1 MFTLRLDKARHYLP
15 DQPTEMDAWFAREF
29 PGEDLFIYFHK
40 RTRNWTIATWMCQ
53 DAGTAL
59 EIMVLGKLP
68 CFLTRAQA
76 DEFRF
81 RMNRGPVPANIRK
94 VAEAQEASRQA
105 RWDEEGLRI
114 EEGKARILRDLH
126 PGPGSQSR
134 IVVPARLD
142 DSQYRK
148 LRVS

>member
-1 MFTLRLDKARHYLP
+1 
-15 DQPTEMDAWFAREF
+15 
-29 PGEDLFIYFHK
+29 
-40 RTRNWTIATWMCQ
+40 
-53 DAGTAL
+53 
-59 EIMVLGKLP
+59 
-68 CFLTRAQA
+68 
-76 DEFRF
+76 
-81 RMNRGPVPANIRK
+81 VPANIRK

-114 EEGKARILRDLH
+114 EEGKARLLRDLH

>member
-1 MFTLRLDKARHYLP
+1 MFTLRLTPTRHFLP
-15 DQPTEMDAWFAREF
+15 DAPTELDNWLNNEF
-29 PGEDLFIYFHK
+29 PDEDLFIYFH
-40 RTRNWTIATWMCQ
+40 RHTRNWTIASWMSK
-53 DAGTAL
+53 DSGTAL
-59 EIMVLGKLP
+59 EIMVLGGLP
-68 CFLTRAQA
+68 CFFSREQA
-76 DEFRF
+76 TEFRF
-81 RMNRGPVPANIRK
+81 RMNRGTVPANIRK

-114 EEGKARILRDLH
+114 EEGKARLLRDLH